1 MVKVKV
7 EKEEKP
13 EEKEELKTVEEFK
26 EKPDIAENGE
36 EKAENGEDKAVV
48 IELEE
53 EKSQEKC
60 DSELDIYFF
69 ACLSVCIY
77 PSYTAMSTIS
87 AEVIVMS
94 AFQQHRIK
102 DVSRSQ
108 LTGALSSLCSP
119 QTKRKYR
126 SADKA
131 SLILPVAKSF
141 LEKGIVALCEDAN
154 IANLQPN
161 QVNKVGTF

>member
-1 MVKVKV
+1 MYIR
-7 EKEEKP
+7 P
-13 EEKEELKTVEEFK
+13 TQL
-26 EKPDIAENGE
+26 
-36 EKAENGEDKAVV
+36 
-48 IELEE
+48 
-53 EKSQEKC
+53 
-60 DSELDIYFF
+60 
-69 ACLSVCIY
+69 
-77 PSYTAMSTIS
+77 MSTIS

-126 SADKA
+126 STDKA

-141 LEKGIVALCEDAN
+141 LEKGIVVLCEDAN

>member
-1 MVKVKV
+1 
-7 EKEEKP
+7 
-13 EEKEELKTVEEFK
+13 
-26 EKPDIAENGE
+26 
-36 EKAENGEDKAVV
+36 
-48 IELEE
+48 
-53 EKSQEKC
+53 
-60 DSELDIYFF
+60 
-69 ACLSVCIY
+69 
-77 PSYTAMSTIS
+77 
-87 AEVIVMS
+87 MS

>member
-1 MVKVKV
+1 MYV
-7 EKEEKP
+7 
-13 EEKEELKTVEEFK
+13 
-26 EKPDIAENGE
+26 
-36 EKAENGEDKAVV
+36 
-48 IELEE
+48 
-53 EKSQEKC
+53 
-60 DSELDIYFF
+60 
-69 ACLSVCIY
+69 Y
-77 PSYTAMSTIS
+77 PSYTALSTIS

-94 AFQQHRIK
+94 AFQHHRIK

-126 SADKA
+126 GADKA

-141 LEKGIVALCEDAN
+141 LEKGIVALSEDA

-161 QVNKVGTF
+161 QVNIVGTF